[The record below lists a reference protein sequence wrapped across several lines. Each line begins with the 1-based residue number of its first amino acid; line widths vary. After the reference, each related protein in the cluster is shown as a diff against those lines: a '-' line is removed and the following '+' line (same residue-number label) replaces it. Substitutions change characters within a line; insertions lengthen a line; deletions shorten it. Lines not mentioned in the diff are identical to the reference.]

1 MNSLKDTKYSVPI
14 ILQVNTAVTAYK
26 LFQINLAITHVS
38 GDHLRCDA
46 YFIPCVKLVMTT
58 EGNSRKSNYYFGQT
72 QGLPTYC
79 SHLPSPFLKGN

>member
-38 GDHLRCDA
+38 GDHFRCDA